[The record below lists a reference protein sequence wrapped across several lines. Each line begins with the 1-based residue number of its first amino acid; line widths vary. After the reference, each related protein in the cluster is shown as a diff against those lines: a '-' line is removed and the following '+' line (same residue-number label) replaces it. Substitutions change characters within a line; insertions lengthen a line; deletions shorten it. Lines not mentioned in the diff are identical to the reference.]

1 MILLTCNTE
10 VKAQND
16 NENEFVPKVGF
27 TLNVDALLLSYIS
40 GSFEFPII
48 GKSGF
53 IPVIGWGYWKQETG
67 DESSGKF
74 TYKIV
79 SGSLGFKKFFNVKEN
94 VPKGAYI
101 GASVGIF
108 KWGIDYLEKGEDWW
122 TLRSYEETGSASFTT
137 FYGNLIMGYRAVWG
151 ERFMVNSE
159 FGVTYLQFKD
169 YTVKTT
175 KTYENGKTE
184 TTEENGEGFK
194 YKGFVPFINLSVGF
208 LF

>member
-1 MILLTCNTE
+1 MILLTYNTE

-53 IPVIGWGYWKQETG
+53 IPVIGWGYWKWETG
-67 DESSGKF
+67 DESSGEY

-108 KWGIDYLEKGEDWW
+108 RWGIDYLEKSEW
-122 TLRSYEETGSASFTT
+122 LSYEETGSASFTT
-137 FYGNLIMGYRAVWG
+137 FYGNLIMGYRAVMG

-175 KTYENGKTE
+175 RTYSDG
-184 TTEENGEGFK
+184 TTQTAEENGEGFK